1 MIKETNGA
9 AGRLGGGLAFWR
21 GKPVMA
27 TNMTHLAPLTW
38 RGFCLATPAP
48 SAGSLRMPVGC
59 PVLTQRRPLVS
70 FSGGRVRTQARRG
83 GKRAGVSRVG
93 RVRRRVAKAIG
104 LASLRLRARSST
116 RRWRRWPGRPRTRAR
131 APCVRSANQ
140 APSNQPVGGARTR
153 PTTTRVNVIT
163 SSSRRRCRVV
173 GRRASPGTPGTA

>member
-70 FSGGRVRTQARRG
+70 FSGGRVAE
-83 GKRAGVSRVG
+83 RAGVSRVG

-153 PTTTRVNVIT
+153 PTTTRVNVIA

-173 GRRASPGTPGTA
+173 GWRASPGTPGTA

>member
-1 MIKETNGA
+1 
-9 AGRLGGGLAFWR
+9 
-21 GKPVMA
+21 MA

-93 RVRRRVAKAIG
+93 RVRRRVAKAG
-104 LASLRLRARSST
+104 NCLRA
-116 RRWRRWPGRPRTRAR
+116 GNYRPREPA
-131 APCVRSANQ
+131 AA
-140 APSNQPVGGARTR
+140 GAKLDEALAAVAWATEDE
-153 PTTTRVNVIT
+153 
-163 SSSRRRCRVV
+163 
-173 GRRASPGTPGTA
+173 G